1 MATLAEISRAR
12 KADFR
17 LLLKASRS
25 LDAAQEKVEREIKRL
40 VSRKNSVPEAADA
53 DRIAGLI
60 SQTADELGSI
70 SNLMTKI
77 AQTWTLA

>member
-1 MATLAEISRAR
+1 MATLKEIARAR
-12 KADFR
+12 KSDFR

-40 VSRKNSVPEAADA
+40 VNRKNSVPEAADA
-53 DRIAGLI
+53 ERIAQLI
-60 SQTADELGSI
+60 DATSDELGSI